1 MKIIKTVSSII
12 ICAVVLTASVIFC
25 SAAGSTSVAVSKTS
39 ANKGDTITVTVT
51 MSANE
56 AMYASQMRLN
66 YNSGIFQYVS
76 GDSASGGAGTVNIV
90 PTPGGKQSVSA
101 TITFTAIGSGS
112 GSFSVSDC
120 YYVGISEQMTGVS
133 ASSATVSV
141 ADATQSNNANLTSLR
156 LNGGSLSPA
165 FSPDVTSY
173 TATVPNNITSGRLY
187 ANTADPA
194 ATVSV
199 EGSSNLKEGQNVRTV
214 VVTAPGGAVKR
225 YTITITRQAAD
236 ESSSEESTASEA
248 ENNPLEVT
256 VNGAA
261 ATIVTDTS
269 GLTVPTGFNGVK
281 TQYNG
286 AEVPVAQ
293 DNNYTI
299 YFVKTS
305 ESETPLLCVLNDGAF
320 EPIKY
325 LNANNKFYIFE
336 ADGKSAPEGYR
347 TAETEIG
354 GFTVEGYASNDSVY
368 NGYYFIYCYVNGQ
381 RDYYRYDSTD
391 GTIQR
396 EPDFTSGKAAT
407 VAIQPEIVVKDTFAA
422 RFASLNT
429 AAKITVICIAAA
441 IIAAI
446 ALIVLLIVKAVS
458 GKAIN
463 DISPDAFEETN
474 FAENELIF
482 SPEDIAETEG
492 PNSEEPVE
500 ETEETEISE
509 EIGETEE

>member
-56 AMYASQMRLN
+56 AMYSSQMRLN

-76 GDSASGGAGTVNIV
+76 GDSDSGGAGTVNIV

-165 FSPDVTSY
+165 FSPNVTSY

-225 YTITITRQAAD
+225 YTVTIIRQGAD
-236 ESSSEESTASEA
+236 ESSLEESTASEE

-256 VNGAA
+256 INGAA
-261 ATIVTDTS
+261 ATIITDTS
-269 GLTVPTGFNGVK
+269 VLTVPTGFNGIK

-286 AEVPVAQ
+286 VEVPVAQ

-299 YFVKTS
+299 YFVKTA
-305 ESETPLLCVLNDGAF
+305 ESETPVLCVLKDGAF

-336 ADGKSAPEGYR
+336 ADGKSVPDGYR

-354 GFTVEGYASNDSVY
+354 GFTVEGYASNDSVF
-368 NGYYFIYCYVNGQ
+368 NGYYFVYCYVSGQ
-381 RDYYRYDSTD
+381 RDYYRYDSSD
-391 GTIQR
+391 NTIQR
-396 EPDFTSGKAAT
+396 EPDFTSGKALA
-407 VAIQPEIVVKDTFAA
+407 VNMHEDPQIEEDENNGFFA
-422 RFASLNT
+422 RFSSLSTN
-429 AAKITVICIAAA
+429 AKITVILIAAA

-446 ALIVLLIVKAVS
+446 ALIVLLIIKAVS
-458 GKAIN
+458 HKATNEPLPDELEEIN
-463 DISPDAFEETN
+463 LAN
-474 FAENELIF
+474 NELIF
-482 SPEDIAETEG
+482 TPEDIAETEG
-492 PNSEEPVE
+492 PAFEETDQTETSEETDK
-500 ETEETEISE
+500 TEE
-509 EIGETEE
+509 